1 MKMIIYDWDKGLSDL
16 DHELLALQKQLNN
29 TGAMENA
36 MMKGAQPILDEVKNQ
51 ISMKAKYEHSSYN
64 CANKKTGKKRT
75 RGRLKRSLRAK
86 FNIINYYEPVVDIG
100 FTKKGAHSNI
110 LENSDKKVLRHIQ
123 PAIDLKEEKAK
134 SIMVDELYRYL

>member
-1 MKMIIYDWDKGLSDL
+1 MKMVIYNWEKGLSDL

-36 MMKGAQPILDEVKNQ
+36 MMKGAQPIIDEIKNQ
-51 ISMKAKYEHSSYN
+51 ISLKAKYEHDSYS
-64 CANKKTGKKRT
+64 AGRKKGS
-75 RGRLKRSLRAK
+75 LKRSLRAK
-86 FNIINYYEPVVDIG
+86 FSIINYYDPVVDIG

-110 LENSDKKVLRHIQ
+110 LEHSDKKVLRHIQ
-123 PAIDLKEEKAK
+123 PAIDLKEVEAK